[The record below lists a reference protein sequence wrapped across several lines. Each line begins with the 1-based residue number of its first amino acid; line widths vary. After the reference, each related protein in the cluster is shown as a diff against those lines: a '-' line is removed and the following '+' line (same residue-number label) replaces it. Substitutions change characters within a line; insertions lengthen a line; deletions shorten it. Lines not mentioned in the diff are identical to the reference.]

1 MLFSLLNQNC
11 YMKKIVLLFSL
22 FAVGAILTSHT
33 TKKQDEGMFPLSEL
47 KNIDVKKAGLKIT
60 PQELYNPNGT
70 SLIDAIVRV
79 GGCTGSFLSN
89 EGLIV
94 TNHHCAFSYVQA
106 ISDVKNDY
114 IKFGFLAQNRQ
125 QEVPAKGLVCKIT
138 ASYKDVSVEVLEG
151 TQNLDAVS
159 RLKKIADN
167 IKLVTQREN
176 EANPT
181 LQCEI
186 SEMFTGKTYVLFRYK
201 LLKDVRL
208 VYVPPVSIGAYG
220 GELDNWVWPRHSG
233 DFAFLRAYVAPDG
246 SAAEYNEKNVP
257 YKPVKYLNVN
267 PKGANENDFVFVL
280 GYPGRTYR
288 HQPAGFYEYHENY
301 FLGYISN
308 LFDWQINQMEQLG
321 KKDYALSI
329 KYAARIKSLANTA
342 KNFKG
347 KLQGFKRAD
356 LSAKKREEEKQ
367 LQQYI
372 DANASLK
379 LKYGE
384 VLPRINVLYDDI
396 MKYANRNMWLDQI
409 YSVSPMV
416 HTSATLAY
424 YQNVYKAIN
433 DDNAKKNFI
442 LSQQANIKKELS
454 KSLGRYD
461 VNLDK
466 LAMVKMFSD
475 AATFN
480 DNNMLPSVKKLLNGR
495 TSVEDIEKLVDELYS
510 KSKLNNSKE
519 VNEWMEKDMA
529 SLLSYDDALINFAG
543 ELGDEMKKFDT
554 EDQRRDGELSQ
565 LMASLVEVKQQWKQR
580 SFIPDANATLRFTY
594 GYVKGYSPNDGLYA
608 KPYTTLKGVIEKSDT
623 VEYQLLDAIRELY
636 AAGDL
641 GDFIHPALGD
651 LPVNILYNLDTTG
664 GNSGSPVMNA
674 KGQLIAINFDRAFTA
689 TINDYAWNE
698 TYSRSVGVDIRY
710 VLWVL
715 QKVAKANHVINE
727 MSMAK

>member
-1 MLFSLLNQNC
+1 MKKLLLLISLFS
-11 YMKKIVLLFSL
+11 
-22 FAVGAILTSHT
+22 AGAILTSHT
-33 TKKQDEGMFPLSEL
+33 TKKQEEGMFPLSEL

-60 PQELYNPNGT
+60 PQELYNPSGT

-79 GGCTGSFLSN
+79 GGCTGSFLSS

-114 IKFGFLAQNRQ
+114 IKLGFLAQNRQ

-138 ASYKDVSVEVLEG
+138 ASYKDVSVDVLNG
-151 TQNLDAVS
+151 TQDLDAVS

-167 IKLVTQREN
+167 IKVVTLKEN
-176 EANPT
+176 ESNPG

-246 SAAEYNEKNVP
+246 SAAEYSDKNVP
-257 YKPVKYLNVN
+257 YKPIKYLNVN
-267 PKGANENDFVFVL
+267 PKGANENDFIFVL

-347 KLQGFKRAD
+347 KLQGFKRAE

-372 DANASLK
+372 DANSALK
-379 LKYGE
+379 SKYGN
-384 VLPRINVLYDDI
+384 VIPRVNELYTDL

-409 YSVSPMV
+409 YSVSPLIQA
-416 HTSATLAY
+416 SATLLNY
-424 YQNVYKAIN
+424 KLTYQKLTNET
-433 DDNAKKNFI
+433 AKKEFLI
-442 LSQQANIKKELS
+442 SQKANIKKDLS

-475 AATFN
+475 AVSFN
-480 DNNMLPSVKKLLNGR
+480 SNNMLPSVNKLINGR
-495 TSVEDIEKLVDELYS
+495 TSLGEIESLVEGLYS
-510 KSKLNNSKE
+510 KSKLNNNKE
-519 VNEWMEKDMA
+519 VNDWIENDLA
-529 SLLSYDDALINFAG
+529 SLLSYNDELVSFAG
-543 ELGDEMKKFDT
+543 ELNEEMMKFDI
-554 EDQRRDGELSQ
+554 EDQKRDGELSQ

-580 SFIPDANATLRFTY
+580 SFIPDANSTLRFTY

-623 VEYQLLDAIRELY
+623 AEYQLLDAIRELY

-727 MSMAK
+727 LTMAK

>member
-1 MLFSLLNQNC
+1 MKKLLLLISLFS
-11 YMKKIVLLFSL
+11 
-22 FAVGAILTSHT
+22 AGAILTSHT
-33 TKKQDEGMFPLSEL
+33 TKKQEEGMFPLSEL

-60 PQELYNPNGT
+60 PQELYNPSGT

-79 GGCTGSFLSN
+79 GGCTGSFLSS

-114 IKFGFLAQNRQ
+114 IKLGFLAQNRE

-138 ASYKDVSVEVLEG
+138 ASYKDVSVDVLNG
-151 TQNLDAVS
+151 TQDLDAVS

-167 IKLVTQREN
+167 IKVVTLKEN
-176 EANPT
+176 ESNPG

-246 SAAEYNEKNVP
+246 SAAEYSDKNVP
-257 YKPVKYLNVN
+257 YKPIKYLNVN
-267 PKGANENDFVFVL
+267 PKGANENDFIFVL

-347 KLQGFKRAD
+347 KLQGFKRAE

-372 DANASLK
+372 DANSALK
-379 LKYGE
+379 SKYGN
-384 VLPRINVLYDDI
+384 VIPRVNELYTDL

-409 YSVSPMV
+409 YSVSPLIQA
-416 HTSATLAY
+416 SATLLNY
-424 YQNVYKAIN
+424 KLTYQKLTNET
-433 DDNAKKNFI
+433 AKKEFLI
-442 LSQQANIKKELS
+442 SQKANIKKDLS

-475 AATFN
+475 AVSFN
-480 DNNMLPSVKKLLNGR
+480 SNNMLPSVNKLINGR
-495 TSVEDIEKLVDELYS
+495 TSLGEIESLVEGLYS
-510 KSKLNNSKE
+510 KSKLNNNKE
-519 VNEWMEKDMA
+519 VNDWIENDLA
-529 SLLSYDDALINFAG
+529 SLLSYNDELVSFAG
-543 ELGDEMKKFDT
+543 ELNEEMMKFDI
-554 EDQRRDGELSQ
+554 EDQKRDGELSQ

-580 SFIPDANATLRFTY
+580 SFIPDANSTLRFTY

-623 VEYQLLDAIRELY
+623 AEYQLLDAIRELY

-727 MSMAK
+727 LTMAK

>member
-1 MLFSLLNQNC
+1 MKKLFLLISLFS
-11 YMKKIVLLFSL
+11 
-22 FAVGAILTSHT
+22 AGAILTSHT
-33 TKKQDEGMFPLSEL
+33 TKKQEEGMFPLSEL

-60 PQELYNPNGT
+60 PQELYNPSGT

-79 GGCTGSFLSN
+79 GGCTGSFLSS

-114 IKFGFLAQNRQ
+114 IKLGFLAQNRQ

-138 ASYKDVSVEVLEG
+138 ASYKDVSVDVLNG
-151 TQNLDAVS
+151 TQDLDAVS

-167 IKLVTQREN
+167 IKVVTLKEN
-176 EANPT
+176 ESNPG

-246 SAAEYNEKNVP
+246 SAAEFSDKNVP

-267 PKGANENDFVFVL
+267 PKGANENDFIFVL

-301 FLGYISN
+301 FLGYISS
-308 LFDWQINQMEQLG
+308 LFDWQIKQMEQLG

-372 DANASLK
+372 DGNSVLK
-379 LKYGE
+379 SKYGN
-384 VLPRINVLYDDI
+384 LIPRVDELYSDL

-409 YSVSPMV
+409 YSVSPLV
-416 HTSATLAY
+416 QASATLSNY
-424 YQNVYKAIN
+424 KLIYQKLPNET
-433 DDNAKKNFI
+433 AKNEFLI
-442 LSQQANIKKELS
+442 SQKANIKKDLS

-475 AATFN
+475 AVSFN
-480 DNNMLPSVKKLLNGR
+480 SNNMLPSVYKLINGR
-495 TSVEDIEKLVDELYS
+495 TSLGEIESLVEGLYS
-510 KSKLNNSKE
+510 KSKLNNNKE
-519 VNEWMEKDMA
+519 VNDWIENDLA
-529 SLLSYDDALINFAG
+529 SLLSYNDELVNFAG
-543 ELGDEMKKFDT
+543 ELNEEMMKFDI
-554 EDQRRDGELSQ
+554 EDQKRDGELSQ
-565 LMASLVEVKQQWKQR
+565 LMASLVEVKQLWKQR
-580 SFIPDANATLRFTY
+580 SFIPDANSTLRFTY

-623 VEYQLLDAIRELY
+623 AEYQLLDAIRELY

-727 MSMAK
+727 MTMAK

>member
-1 MLFSLLNQNC
+1 MKKLLLLISLFS
-11 YMKKIVLLFSL
+11 
-22 FAVGAILTSHT
+22 AGAILTSHT
-33 TKKQDEGMFPLSEL
+33 TKKQEEGMFPLSEL
-47 KNIDVKKAGLKIT
+47 KNIDVKKAVLKIT
-60 PQELYNPNGT
+60 PQELYNPSGP

-79 GGCTGSFLSN
+79 GGCTGSFLSS

-114 IKFGFLAQNRQ
+114 IKLGFLAQNRQ

-138 ASYKDVSVEVLEG
+138 ASYKDVSVDVLNG
-151 TQNLDAVS
+151 TQDLDAVS

-167 IKLVTQREN
+167 IKVVTLKEN
-176 EANPT
+176 ESNPG

-246 SAAEYNEKNVP
+246 SAAEYSDKNVP
-257 YKPVKYLNVN
+257 YKPIKYLNVN
-267 PKGANENDFVFVL
+267 PKGANENDFIFVL

-347 KLQGFKRAD
+347 KLQGFKRAE

-372 DANASLK
+372 DANSALK
-379 LKYGE
+379 SKYGN
-384 VLPRINVLYDDI
+384 VIPRINELYTDL

-409 YSVSPMV
+409 YSVSPLIQA
-416 HTSATLAY
+416 SATLSNY
-424 YQNVYKAIN
+424 KLIYQ
-433 DDNAKKNFI
+433 
-442 LSQQANIKKELS
+442 
-454 KSLGRYD
+454 
-461 VNLDK
+461 K
-466 LAMVKMFSD
+466 L
-475 AATFN
+475 
-480 DNNMLPSVKKLLNGR
+480 P
-495 TSVEDIEKLVDELYS
+495 
-510 KSKLNNSKE
+510 NS
-519 VNEWMEKDMA
+519 N
-529 SLLSYDDALINFAG
+529 
-543 ELGDEMKKFDT
+543 
-554 EDQRRDGELSQ
+554 
-565 LMASLVEVKQQWKQR
+565 
-580 SFIPDANATLRFTY
+580 
-594 GYVKGYSPNDGLYA
+594 
-608 KPYTTLKGVIEKSDT
+608 
-623 VEYQLLDAIRELY
+623 
-636 AAGDL
+636 
-641 GDFIHPALGD
+641 
-651 LPVNILYNLDTTG
+651 
-664 GNSGSPVMNA
+664 
-674 KGQLIAINFDRAFTA
+674 
-689 TINDYAWNE
+689 
-698 TYSRSVGVDIRY
+698 
-710 VLWVL
+710 
-715 QKVAKANHVINE
+715 
-727 MSMAK
+727 

>member
-1 MLFSLLNQNC
+1 MKKLLLLISLFS
-11 YMKKIVLLFSL
+11 
-22 FAVGAILTSHT
+22 AGAILTSHT
-33 TKKQDEGMFPLSEL
+33 TKKQEEGMFPLSEL

-60 PQELYNPNGT
+60 PQELYNPSRT

-79 GGCTGSFLSN
+79 GGCTGSFLSS

-114 IKFGFLAQNRQ
+114 IKLGFLAQNRE

-138 ASYKDVSVEVLEG
+138 ASYKDVSVDVLNG
-151 TQNLDAVS
+151 TQDLDAVS

-167 IKLVTQREN
+167 IKVVTLKEN
-176 EANPT
+176 ESNPG

-246 SAAEYNEKNVP
+246 SAAEFSNKNVP
-257 YKPVKYLNVN
+257 YKPVKYLNLN
-267 PKGANENDFVFVL
+267 PKGANENDFIFVL

-301 FLGYISN
+301 FLGYISS

-347 KLQGFKRAD
+347 KLQGFKRAE

-372 DANASLK
+372 DANSALK
-379 LKYGE
+379 SKYGN
-384 VLPRINVLYDDI
+384 VIPRVNELYTDL

-409 YSVSPMV
+409 YSVSPLIQA
-416 HTSATLAY
+416 SATLLNY
-424 YQNVYKAIN
+424 KLTYQKLTNET
-433 DDNAKKNFI
+433 AKKEFLI
-442 LSQQANIKKELS
+442 SQKANIKKDLS

-475 AATFN
+475 AVSFN
-480 DNNMLPSVKKLLNGR
+480 SNNMLPSVNKLINGR
-495 TSVEDIEKLVDELYS
+495 TSLGEIESLVEGLYS
-510 KSKLNNSKE
+510 KSKLNNNKE
-519 VNEWMEKDMA
+519 VNDWIENDLA
-529 SLLSYDDALINFAG
+529 SLLSYNDELVSFAG
-543 ELGDEMKKFDT
+543 ELNEEMMKFDI
-554 EDQRRDGELSQ
+554 EDQKRDGELSQ

-580 SFIPDANATLRFTY
+580 SFIPDANSTLRFTY

-623 VEYQLLDAIRELY
+623 AEYQLLDAIRELY

-727 MSMAK
+727 LTMAK

>member
-1 MLFSLLNQNC
+1 MKKLLLLISLFS
-11 YMKKIVLLFSL
+11 
-22 FAVGAILTSHT
+22 AGAILTSHT
-33 TKKQDEGMFPLSEL
+33 TKKQEEGMFPLSEL

-60 PQELYNPNGT
+60 PQELYNPSGT

-79 GGCTGSFLSN
+79 GGCTGSFLSS

-114 IKFGFLAQNRQ
+114 IKLGFLAQNRE

-138 ASYKDVSVEVLEG
+138 ASYKDVSVDVLNG
-151 TQNLDAVS
+151 TQDLDAVS

-167 IKLVTQREN
+167 IKVVTLKEN
-176 EANPT
+176 ESNPG

-246 SAAEYNEKNVP
+246 SAAEYSDKNVP
-257 YKPVKYLNVN
+257 YKPIKYLNVN
-267 PKGANENDFVFVL
+267 PKGANENDFIFVL

-347 KLQGFKRAD
+347 KLQGFKRAE
-356 LSAKKREEEKQ
+356 LSTKKREEEKQ

-372 DANASLK
+372 DANSALK
-379 LKYGE
+379 SKYGN
-384 VLPRINVLYDDI
+384 VIPRVNELYTDL

-409 YSVSPMV
+409 YSVSPLIQA
-416 HTSATLAY
+416 SATLSNY
-424 YQNVYKAIN
+424 KLIYQKLPNET
-433 DDNAKKNFI
+433 AKKEFLI
-442 LSQQANIKKELS
+442 SQKANIKKDLS
-454 KSLGRYD
+454 KSQGRYD

-475 AATFN
+475 AVSFN
-480 DNNMLPSVKKLLNGR
+480 SNNMLPSVNKLINGR
-495 TSVEDIEKLVDELYS
+495 TSLSEIESLVEGLYS
-510 KSKLNNSKE
+510 KSKLNNNKE
-519 VNEWMEKDMA
+519 VNDWIENDLA
-529 SLLSYDDALINFAG
+529 SLLSYNDELISFAG
-543 ELGDEMKKFDT
+543 ELNEEMMKFDI
-554 EDQRRDGELSQ
+554 EDQKRDGELSQ

-580 SFIPDANATLRFTY
+580 SFIPDANSTLRFTY

-623 VEYQLLDAIRELY
+623 AEYQLLDAIRELY

-727 MSMAK
+727 MTMAK

>member
-1 MLFSLLNQNC
+1 
-11 YMKKIVLLFSL
+11 MKKLLLLFSL
-22 FAVGAILTSHT
+22 FAVGSVLTSHT
-33 TKKQDEGMFPLSEL
+33 TKKQEEGMFPLSEL

-60 PQELYNPNGT
+60 PQELYNPSGT

-114 IKFGFLAQNRQ
+114 IKLGFLAQNRQ

-138 ASYKDVSVEVLEG
+138 ASYKDVSVDVLNG
-151 TQNLDAVS
+151 TQDLDAVS

-167 IKLVTQREN
+167 IKVVTLKEN
-176 EANPT
+176 ESNPG

-246 SAAEYNEKNVP
+246 SAAEYSDKNVP

-267 PKGANENDFVFVL
+267 PKGANENDFIFVL

-372 DANASLK
+372 DGNSVLK
-379 LKYGE
+379 SKYGK
-384 VLPRINVLYDDI
+384 VIPRVNDLYSDL

-409 YSVSPMV
+409 YSVSPLV
-416 HTSATLAY
+416 QASATLSNY
-424 YQNVYKAIN
+424 KLIYQKLPNET
-433 DDNAKKNFI
+433 AKKEF
-442 LSQQANIKKELS
+442 LTSQKANIKKDLS

-475 AATFN
+475 AVSFN
-480 DNNMLPSVKKLLNGR
+480 SNNMLPSVNKLLNGH
-495 TSVEDIEKLVDELYS
+495 TSLGEIESLVEGLYS
-510 KSKLNNSKE
+510 KSKLNNNKE
-519 VNEWMEKDMA
+519 VNDWIENDLA
-529 SLLSYDDALINFAG
+529 SLLSYNDELVNFAG
-543 ELGDEMKKFDT
+543 ELNEEMMKFDI
-554 EDQRRDGELSQ
+554 EDQKRDGELSQ

-580 SFIPDANATLRFTY
+580 SFIPDANSTLRFTY

-623 VEYQLLDAIRELY
+623 AEYQLLDAIRELY

-727 MSMAK
+727 MTMAK

>member
-1 MLFSLLNQNC
+1 
-11 YMKKIVLLFSL
+11 MKKLLLLVSFFS
-22 FAVGAILTSHT
+22 AGAILTSHT
-33 TKKQDEGMFPLSEL
+33 TKKQEEGMFPLSEL

-60 PQELYNPNGT
+60 PQELYNPSGT

-79 GGCTGSFLSN
+79 GGCTGSFLSS

-114 IKFGFLAQNRQ
+114 IKLGFLAQNRQ

-138 ASYKDVSVEVLEG
+138 ASYKDVSVDVLSG
-151 TQNLDAVS
+151 TQDLDAVS

-167 IKLVTQREN
+167 IKVVTLKEN
-176 EANPT
+176 ESNPG

-246 SAAEYNEKNVP
+246 SAAEYSEKNVP
-257 YKPVKYLNVN
+257 YKPIKYLNVN
-267 PKGANENDFVFVL
+267 PKGANENDFIFVL

-301 FLGYISN
+301 FLGYISS

-347 KLQGFKRAD
+347 KLQGFKRAE

-372 DANASLK
+372 DANSALK
-379 LKYGE
+379 SKYGN
-384 VLPRINVLYDDI
+384 VIPRVNELYTDL

-409 YSVSPMV
+409 YSVSPLIQA
-416 HTSATLAY
+416 SATLSNY
-424 YQNVYKAIN
+424 KLIYQKLPNET
-433 DDNAKKNFI
+433 AKKEFI
-442 LSQQANIKKELS
+442 LSQKVNIKKDFS

-475 AATFN
+475 AVSFN
-480 DNNMLPSVKKLLNGR
+480 SNDMLPSVNKLINGR
-495 TSVEDIEKLVDELYS
+495 TSLSEIESLVEGLYS
-510 KSKLNNSKE
+510 KSKLNNNKE
-519 VNEWMEKDMA
+519 VNDWIENDLA
-529 SLLSYDDALINFAG
+529 SLLSYNDELVSFAG
-543 ELGDEMKKFDT
+543 ELNEEMMKFDI
-554 EDQRRDGELSQ
+554 EDQKRDGELSQ

-580 SFIPDANATLRFTY
+580 SFIPDANSTLRFTY

-623 VEYQLLDAIRELY
+623 AEYQLLDAIRELY

-727 MSMAK
+727 MTMAK

>member
-1 MLFSLLNQNC
+1 
-11 YMKKIVLLFSL
+11 MKKLLLLFSL
-22 FAVGAILTSHT
+22 FAVGSVLTSHT
-33 TKKQDEGMFPLSEL
+33 TKKQEEGMFPLSEL

-60 PQELYNPNGT
+60 PQELYNPSGT

-114 IKFGFLAQNRQ
+114 IKLGFLAQNRQ

-138 ASYKDVSVEVLEG
+138 ASYKDVSVDVLNG
-151 TQNLDAVS
+151 TQDLDAVS

-167 IKLVTQREN
+167 IKVVTLKEN
-176 EANPT
+176 ESNPG

-246 SAAEYNEKNVP
+246 SAAEYSDKNVP

-267 PKGANENDFVFVL
+267 PKGANENDFIFVL

-372 DANASLK
+372 DGNSVLK
-379 LKYGE
+379 SKYGK
-384 VLPRINVLYDDI
+384 VIPRVNDLYSDL

-409 YSVSPMV
+409 YSVSPLV
-416 HTSATLAY
+416 QASATFSNYKLI
-424 YQNVYKAIN
+424 YQKLPNET
-433 DDNAKKNFI
+433 AKKEF
-442 LSQQANIKKELS
+442 LTSQKANIKKDLS

-475 AATFN
+475 AVSFN
-480 DNNMLPSVKKLLNGR
+480 SNNMLPSVNKLLNGH
-495 TSVEDIEKLVDELYS
+495 TSLGEIESLVEGLYS
-510 KSKLNNSKE
+510 KSKLNNNKE
-519 VNEWMEKDMA
+519 VNDWIENDLA
-529 SLLSYDDALINFAG
+529 SLLSYNDELVNFAG
-543 ELGDEMKKFDT
+543 ELNEEMMKFDI
-554 EDQRRDGELSQ
+554 EDQKRDGELSQ

-580 SFIPDANATLRFTY
+580 SFIPDANSTLRFTY

-623 VEYQLLDAIRELY
+623 AEYQLLDAIRELY

-727 MSMAK
+727 MTMAK